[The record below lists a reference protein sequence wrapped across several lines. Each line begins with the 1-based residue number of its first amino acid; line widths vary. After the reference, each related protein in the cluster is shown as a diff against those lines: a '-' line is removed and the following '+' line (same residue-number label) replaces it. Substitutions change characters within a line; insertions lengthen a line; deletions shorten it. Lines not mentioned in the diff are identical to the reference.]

1 MSDETVIDQVN
12 KKVEAE
18 VARRKRIVRTFPA
31 SSFED
36 ALQFARDVYSFGSG
50 QPVRRLSLFD
60 HLNKAPESGQSRQA
74 ITNAGKYSLIKGSYS
89 SEFFELTPDA
99 KSVLDEEASPRERA
113 RAKIRLAIEQIDPFK
128 KLYERFVGNKL
139 PAKAAM
145 VDAISEFDVS
155 PEAAGEAVDTFIVNL
170 KYVGLLATLSGAE
183 RIVTIEHLLDSLP
196 ASSMTRTIRAM
207 GETETEPSVVI
218 KKTQII
224 TSEQASFDTTCFYIS
239 PLGEDDSEQRRHS
252 DLFLGSFVEPALDQ
266 FGLKIVRADAIDKP
280 GVITKQIIE
289 FIVRSR
295 LVVVD
300 LSYHNPNVFYELAL
314 RHMMRLPIV
323 QIARASDRIPF
334 DINQMRTIRIDTSD
348 LYSLVPKIESYR
360 AEIAS
365 QARRALDASD
375 TVDTPISIYFP
386 GLRVTLS

>member
-155 PEAAGEAVDTFIVNL
+155 P
-170 KYVGLLATLSGAE
+170 
-183 RIVTIEHLLDSLP
+183 
-196 ASSMTRTIRAM
+196 
-207 GETETEPSVVI
+207 
-218 KKTQII
+218 
-224 TSEQASFDTTCFYIS
+224 
-239 PLGEDDSEQRRHS
+239 
-252 DLFLGSFVEPALDQ
+252 
-266 FGLKIVRADAIDKP
+266 
-280 GVITKQIIE
+280 
-289 FIVRSR
+289 
-295 LVVVD
+295 
-300 LSYHNPNVFYELAL
+300 
-314 RHMMRLPIV
+314 
-323 QIARASDRIPF
+323 
-334 DINQMRTIRIDTSD
+334 
-348 LYSLVPKIESYR
+348 
-360 AEIAS
+360 
-365 QARRALDASD
+365 
-375 TVDTPISIYFP
+375 
-386 GLRVTLS
+386 